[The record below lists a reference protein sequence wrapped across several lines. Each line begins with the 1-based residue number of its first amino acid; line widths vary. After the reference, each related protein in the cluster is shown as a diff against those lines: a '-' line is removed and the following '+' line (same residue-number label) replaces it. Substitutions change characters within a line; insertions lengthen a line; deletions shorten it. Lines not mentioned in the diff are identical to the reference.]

1 MAKVK
6 TKYKCTA
13 CGAVYSKWA
22 GKCASPPKGC
32 GAWNTIEEDTES
44 LLEER
49 ASKELKSYPKGVNTA
64 KRLTDVDD
72 SSEERFLTG
81 MGEFDRVLGGGMV
94 KGSISILTAP
104 PGTGKSTLILQI
116 AQNFAKQGVPVVYA
130 SGEESKAQIKLRSNR
145 ILNELSENVYVMPGD
160 NLEDIFTSVDEV
172 KAGLLIVDSIQT
184 CTVSYIEGKAG
195 GNAQLLECSER
206 IRKKAKSE
214 GLMVVLIGQMTK
226 KDELAGSRQFEHLVD
241 AVFEFEAVEELRM
254 LRGIKN
260 RFGSIGE
267 IGMFEMD
274 SDGLNPIDNPSKYF
288 LTERDEPIIGSAL
301 GITKEGTRPIVVE
314 LECALSRAL
323 GGFPARYTEGLK
335 REKLNILLTVLE
347 SGGINFFEENVI
359 AKPTGGLKL
368 NENATD
374 LAIVMSII
382 SAKKKTPIPQGT
394 VFIGEIGLTGEIKK
408 VPSIDSR
415 LKELDRMGF
424 KEVVIPNQSIKGDIE
439 GLKIK
444 VTKMKSINDCIRYVF
459 SNSPSKSPQK

>member
-6 TKYKCTA
+6 TRYKCTE
-13 CGAVYSKWA
+13 CGAIYSKPQGRCTA
-22 GKCASPPKGC
+22 YDCGK
-32 GAWNTIEEDTES
+32 WNTIVEDVES
-44 LLEER
+44 VIEARENKI
-49 ASKELKSYPKGVNTA
+49 SNNYPKGVHRA
-64 KRLTDVDD
+64 KKLKDIDN
-72 SSEERFLTG
+72 SSEKRFLTG

-104 PGTGKSTLILQI
+104 PGTGKSTIILQI
-116 AQNFAKQGVPVVYA
+116 AQNFAKQGMPVVYA
-130 SGEESKAQIKLRSNR
+130 SGEESDTQIKLRSNR
-145 ILNELSENVYVMPGD
+145 ILKELSEDVYVMPGN
-160 NLEDIFTSVDEV
+160 NLEDIFASVDEC

-184 CTVSYIEGKAG
+184 CTVSYIDGKPG

-206 IRKKAKSE
+206 IRKKAKDE

-226 KDELAGSRQFEHLVD
+226 KDELAGSRQLEHLVD

-267 IGMFEMD
+267 VGMFEMD

-288 LTERDEPIIGSAL
+288 LTERDQPLAGNAL

-314 LECALSRAL
+314 IECATSKSLAP
-323 GGFPARYTEGLK
+323 FPARYTEGLRK
-335 REKLNILLTVLE
+335 EKLNILLTVLE
-347 SGGINFFEENVI
+347 GSGVNFFEENVI
-359 AKPTGGLKL
+359 VKPTGGLRL

-374 LAIVMSII
+374 LAIMMSII
-382 SAKKKTPIPQGT
+382 SAKKKKPIPEGV

-408 VPSIDSR
+408 VPAIEAR

-424 KEVVIPNQSIKGDIE
+424 KEVIIPNQSIKGSIE
-439 GLKIK
+439 DLKIK
-444 VTKMKSINDCIRYVF
+444 VTKMKTINDCIRYVLPTTP
-459 SNSPSKSPQK
+459 NK

>member
-6 TKYKCTA
+6 ISYKCTA
-13 CGAVYSKWA
+13 CGATYPKYG
-22 GKCASPPKGC
+22 GKCTAVGC
-32 GAWNTIEEDTES
+32 GKWNTIVEDTDS
-44 LLEER
+44 VLEDR
-49 ASKELKSYPKGVNTA
+49 KSKESKSYPKGVNTA
-64 KRLTDVDD
+64 KRLIDIDN

-116 AQNFAKQGVPVVYA
+116 SQNFAKQGIPVVYA
-130 SGEESKAQIKLRSNR
+130 SGEESDTQIKLRSNR
-145 ILNELSENVYVMPGD
+145 ILTELSDDVYVMPGH
-160 NLEDIFTSVDEV
+160 NLEDIFASVDEV

-184 CTVSYIEGKAG
+184 CTVDYIDGKAG

-226 KDELAGSRQFEHLVD
+226 KDELAGSRQLEHLVD
-241 AVFEFEAVEELRM
+241 AVFEFEAIEELRM

-267 IGMFEMD
+267 VGMFEMD

-288 LTERDEPIIGSAL
+288 LTERDEPICGSAL

-314 LECALSRAL
+314 VECATSKSLAP
-323 GGFPARYTEGLK
+323 FPARYTEGLK
-335 REKLNILLTVLE
+335 KEKLNIILTVLE
-347 SGGINFFEENVI
+347 SSGVNFYEENVI
-359 AKPTGGLKL
+359 VKPTGGLRL

-374 LAIVMSII
+374 LSIVMSIM
-382 SAKKKTPIPQGT
+382 SAKKKMPIPQGT

-408 VPSIDSR
+408 VPAIETR
-415 LKELDRMGF
+415 LRELDRMGF
-424 KEVVIPNQSIKGDIE
+424 KEVIVPNQSIKGGLDD
-439 GLKIK
+439 LKIK
-444 VTKMKSINDCIRYVF
+444 VTKMKTINDCIRHVF
-459 SNSPSKSPQK
+459 KSTPKK

>member
-6 TKYKCTA
+6 TNYRCTN
-13 CGAVYSKWA
+13 CGTTYSSWA
-22 GKCASPPKGC
+22 GRCTPPKGC
-32 GAWNTIEEDTES
+32 GEWNTIVEDVES
-44 LLEER
+44 VVKER
-49 ASKELKSYPKGVNTA
+49 DSKASSRYPKGVNRA
-64 KRLTDVDD
+64 KKLKDVDD

-116 AQNFAKQGVPVVYA
+116 SQNFAKKGVPVVYA
-130 SGEESKAQIKLRSNR
+130 SGEESDAQIKLRSKR
-145 ILNELSENVYVMPGD
+145 ILQEVSENIYIMPGN
-160 NLEDIFTSVDEV
+160 NLDDIFASVDAC

-184 CTVSYIEGKAG
+184 CTVSYIDGKPG

-206 IRKKAKSE
+206 IRQKAKKE

-226 KDELAGSRQFEHLVD
+226 KDELAGSRQLEHLVD
-241 AVFEFEAVEELRM
+241 AEFEFEAVEELRI

-267 IGMFEMD
+267 VGMFEMD

-288 LTERDEPIIGSAL
+288 LTERDKPLPGNAL

-314 LECALSRAL
+314 IECATSKSLAP
-323 GGFPARYTEGLK
+323 FPARYTEGLRK
-335 REKLNILLTVLE
+335 EKLNILLTVLE
-347 SGGINFFEENVI
+347 GSGGVNFFEENVI
-359 AKPTGGLKL
+359 VKPTGGLTL

-374 LAIVMSII
+374 LAIMMSIM
-382 SAKKKTPIPQGT
+382 SAKKKKAIPEGT

-408 VPSIDSR
+408 VPSIEAR

-424 KEVVIPNQSIKGDIE
+424 KEAIIPNQYIKGGIGD
-439 GLKIK
+439 LNIK
-444 VTKMKSINDCIRYVF
+444 VTKMKTINDCIRYILPTTP
-459 SNSPSKSPQK
+459 NK